1 MSSNAQVQIR
11 EYITSRFFLDGIRIE
26 DIGADQ
32 VRITDREADTMT
44 LTCNLYG
51 DILEVLP
58 DGGRKLLAES
68 NSEHNLF
75 MIGSNK
81 MPTRWT
87 DKPYIKGK

>member
-11 EYITSRFFLDGIRIE
+11 KYIADRFFLDGIRIE
-26 DIGADQ
+26 DTGADQ
-32 VRITDREADTMT
+32 VRITDRKGDTMT

-58 DGGRKLLAES
+58 DGGKKLLAES
-68 NSEHNLF
+68 NLEHDILT
-75 MIGSNK
+75 IGSK

-87 DKPYIKGK
+87 DKPYVRG